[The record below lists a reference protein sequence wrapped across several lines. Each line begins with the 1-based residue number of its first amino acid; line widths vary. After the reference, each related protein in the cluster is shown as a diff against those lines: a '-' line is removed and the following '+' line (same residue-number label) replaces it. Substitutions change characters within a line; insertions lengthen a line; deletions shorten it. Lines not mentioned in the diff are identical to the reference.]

1 MRVWVAC
8 SAKFW
13 CHTGEGAMV
22 HGLCRDKAV
31 SLSFGLRYITNSIW
45 PMLHAYLLHGYYV
58 EAGTL
63 LRSLVQIVTP
73 SRWNVI
79 IWWNFFARNA
89 DLKLEA
95 NAVWI
100 CYKKYQVSNIQLH
113 SLHAMGRWSNQTLLN
128 IKKKIVSTLYKCVS
142 RFNFSLFFA
151 YIVFCQLFCGEKT
164 FCRRV

>member
-1 MRVWVAC
+1 
-8 SAKFW
+8 
-13 CHTGEGAMV
+13 MV

-79 IWWNFFARNA
+79 I
-89 DLKLEA
+89 
-95 NAVWI
+95 
-100 CYKKYQVSNIQLH
+100 
-113 SLHAMGRWSNQTLLN
+113 
-128 IKKKIVSTLYKCVS
+128 
-142 RFNFSLFFA
+142 
-151 YIVFCQLFCGEKT
+151 
-164 FCRRV
+164 

>member
-1 MRVWVAC
+1 MWVWVDRMQC
-8 SAKFW
+8 KVSMP
-13 CHTGEGAMV
+13 HGAMV

-45 PMLHAYLLHGYYV
+45 PMLHAYLLHGYV

-79 IWWNFFARNA
+79 IWWNFFARLA
-89 DLKLEA
+89 DVKLEA
-95 NAVWI
+95 SAVWI

-113 SLHAMGRWSNQTLLN
+113 SLHAVGTWSNQIVLN
-128 IKKKIVSTLYKCVS
+128 MKKVVSTLSCVLS
-142 RFNFSLFFA
+142 FSFSSLLILYF
-151 YIVFCQLFCGEKT
+151 INCSVGRKKT
-164 FCRRV
+164 FCRWV

>member
-8 SAKFW
+8 SAKFRR
-13 CHTGEGAMV
+13 HTGEGAMV

-79 IWWNFFARNA
+79 IWWNLISFCKARQCEERRNKVA
-89 DLKLEA
+89 LEA
-95 NAVWI
+95 TGMMNMLQEIFGVNSQWYEYVTRNMTTKAH
-100 CYKKYQVSNIQLH
+100 KFHSIQRCI
-113 SLHAMGRWSNQTLLN
+113 AMVRSMPLLN
-128 IKKKIVSTLYKCVS
+128 H
-142 RFNFSLFFA
+142 
-151 YIVFCQLFCGEKT
+151 
-164 FCRRV
+164 

>member
-1 MRVWVAC
+1 MTCHPGCHGSQYPLVGNALKLWT
-8 SAKFW
+8 AKNASVSRMQ
-13 CHTGEGAMV
+13 CKVSMPHGAMV

-79 IWWNFFARNA
+79 IWWNFFAKNA
-89 DLKLEA
+89 DVKLEA

-128 IKKKIVSTLYKCVS
+128 IKKK
-142 RFNFSLFFA
+142 
-151 YIVFCQLFCGEKT
+151 Q
-164 FCRRV
+164 